1 MQALDVRAAHRPKYM
16 PRATARPVSPD
27 REKLDI
33 EIARLR
39 GLDVAG
45 LQARWHSVFKRKAPP
60 GLPRHLL
67 FRILAYRLQAD
78 GLGDLQPE
86 TLRLL
91 DRLGLL
97 ADVGVRAA
105 EFNQRRNDLKAGTVL
120 VREWDGQQHRV
131 MVLADGFA
139 WKDKIYPSL
148 TKVAFALTG
157 TRWNG
162 PRFFGLRDGPTPTR
176 RT

>member
-1 MQALDVRAAHRPKYM
+1 M
-16 PRATARPVSPD
+16 PRTKVRPTPSD
-27 REKLDI
+27 RETIDI
-33 EIARLR
+33 EIARVR
-39 GLDVAG
+39 DLDVTG
-45 LQARWHSVFKRKAPP
+45 LQARWRTVFRRQAPSS
-60 GLPRHLL
+60 LPRYLL
-67 FRILAYRLQAD
+67 FRILAYHLQANN
-78 GLGDLQPE
+78 LGDLESE

-91 DRLGLL
+91 DRPGLQ
-97 ADVGVRAA
+97 ADIGTLAA

-120 VREWDGQQHRV
+120 VREWDGQQHRI

-139 WKDKIYPSL
+139 WKDKVYPSL

-176 RT
+176 HV

>member
-1 MQALDVRAAHRPKYM
+1 MLHTKAC
-16 PRATARPVSPD
+16 PVSRD
-27 REKLDI
+27 RETLDI
-33 EIARLR
+33 EIVRLR
-39 GLDVAG
+39 GLDVTG
-45 LQARWHSVFKRKAPP
+45 LQARWRTIFRRQAPSN
-60 GLPRHLL
+60 LPRHLL

-78 GLGDLQPE
+78 SLGDLEAE

-91 DRLGLL
+91 DRPGLS
-97 ADVGVRAA
+97 ADVGTLAA

-120 VREWDGQQHRV
+120 VREWDGQSHQV
-131 MVLADGFA
+131 TVLAEGFS
-139 WKDKIYPSL
+139 WKGTIYPSL

-176 RT
+176 HA

>member
-1 MQALDVRAAHRPKYM
+1 MA
-16 PRATARPVSPD
+16 RATYHPVSLD
-27 REKLDI
+27 RKKLDI

-39 GLDVAG
+39 DLDVG
-45 LQARWHSVFKRKAPP
+45 ELRARWHTIFRRRAPTHI
-60 GLPRHLL
+60 PRHLL
-67 FRILAYRLQAD
+67 FRILAYRIQAD
-78 GLGDLQPE
+78 RLGDLDAK

-91 DRLGLL
+91 DRSGSP
-97 ADVGVRAA
+97 ADVGKLTT
-105 EFNQRRNDLKAGTVL
+105 EFNQRRTDLRAGTLL
-120 VREWDGQQHRV
+120 VREWNGQLHRV

-162 PRFFGLRDGPTPTR
+162 PRFFGLRDKQSKVAQS
-176 RT
+176 

>member
-1 MQALDVRAAHRPKYM
+1 M
-16 PRATARPVSPD
+16 PRTKTRPGPPD

-39 GLDVAG
+39 GLDVTG
-45 LQARWHSVFKRKAPP
+45 LHARWRTVFRRHAPP
-60 GLPRHLL
+60 RLPRHLL

-78 GLGDLQPE
+78 GLGDLEPE

-91 DRLGLL
+91 DRPGLP
-97 ADVGVRAA
+97 ADVGTLAA
-105 EFNQRRNDLKAGTVL
+105 EFNQRRNKLKAGTVL

-139 WKDKIYPSL
+139 WKDKVYPSL

-162 PRFFGLRDGPTPTR
+162 PRFFGLREGPARTR
-176 RT
+176 HT

>member
-1 MQALDVRAAHRPKYM
+1 M
-16 PRATARPVSPD
+16 PRAMIHPASPD

-39 GLDVAG
+39 DFDVAE
-45 LQARWHSVFKRKAPP
+45 LRARWHTVFRRRAPSH
-60 GLPRHLL
+60 LPRHLL

-78 GLGDLQPE
+78 RLGDLDAE

-91 DRLGLL
+91 DRSGSP
-97 ADVGVRAA
+97 ADVGRLAA
-105 EFNQRRNDLKAGTVL
+105 EFNKRRTDLRAGTVL
-120 VREWDGQQHRV
+120 VREWGGQLHRV
-131 MVLADGFA
+131 MVLPDGFA
-139 WKDKIYPSL
+139 WKDKTYPSL

-162 PRFFGLRDGPTPTR
+162 PRFFGLRDKPSTER
-176 RT
+176 RP

>member
-1 MQALDVRAAHRPKYM
+1 MARAMNHPA
-16 PRATARPVSPD
+16 SPE

-39 GLDVAG
+39 DLDVG
-45 LQARWHSVFKRKAPP
+45 ELRARWRTVFRRRAPSH
-60 GLPRHLL
+60 LPCHLL
-67 FRILAYRLQAD
+67 FRILAYRLQAER
-78 GLGDLQPE
+78 LGDLDAE

-91 DRLGLL
+91 DRSGSP
-97 ADVGVRAA
+97 ADVGRLAA
-105 EFNQRRNDLKAGTVL
+105 EFNKRRTDLRAGTVL
-120 VREWDGQQHRV
+120 VREWDGQLQRV

-162 PRFFGLRDGPTPTR
+162 PRFFGLRDKPSTEGRP
-176 RT
+176 